1 MKKLLHM
8 KNILVKS
15 TGKSPFVS
23 FDAETGILEIA
34 GRAIPEDSAA
44 FFEPLSAW
52 LDEYLL
58 SPAPKTVLTFKM
70 YYFNTSTSKWIL
82 NLLKKFNNVLDK
94 NIDFEVLW
102 FWEDE
107 DSLEY
112 GQEVGELL
120 NFPITFVETELDL

>member
-1 MKKLLHM
+1 
-8 KNILVKS
+8 
-15 TGKSPFVS
+15 
-23 FDAETGILEIA
+23 
-34 GRAIPEDSAA
+34 
-44 FFEPLSAW
+44 
-52 LDEYLL
+52 
-58 SPAPKTVLTFKM
+58 M

>member
-1 MKKLLHM
+1 M
-8 KNILVKS
+8 
-15 TGKSPFVS
+15 
-23 FDAETGILEIA
+23 
-34 GRAIPEDSAA
+34 
-44 FFEPLSAW
+44 
-52 LDEYLL
+52 
-58 SPAPKTVLTFKM
+58 
-70 YYFNTSTSKWIL
+70 
-82 NLLKKFNNVLDK
+82 LDK